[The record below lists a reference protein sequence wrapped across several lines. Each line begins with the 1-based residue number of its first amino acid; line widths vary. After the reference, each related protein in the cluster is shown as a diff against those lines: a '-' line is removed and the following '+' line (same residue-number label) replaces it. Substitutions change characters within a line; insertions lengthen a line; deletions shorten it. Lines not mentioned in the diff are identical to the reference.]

1 VARSLLDSARRQQQ
15 PGPWGIQPPHLR
27 LAPPRTAPGA
37 PTHRPTASPGPPSG
51 RDHPR
56 PLDKPNAI
64 SADVAQA
71 GNTWTLRA
79 GACWFAVSGVE
90 WTDGRSE
97 PSLAELTAYLILI
110 RSRLE
115 TTMASMRTRWATA
128 AVSAAL
134 LASVG
139 TSSAADHRAVRDS
152 SQTRFHACRA
162 SQLTVKLGHSEAG
175 GGTTGGDIEFANRST
190 SVCTLSGWP
199 KLVAHT
205 ANGSSARAHRY
216 PAADFA
222 GFAVGVDVARV
233 RVPIVVIRPGRRA
246 DAIFAA
252 ADGPGN
258 RPCGKPYRTL
268 HITAPGTTE
277 NVAISAW
284 IPYLDHFLP
293 SCSQIRLSPVLPSAD
308 LYKG

>member
-1 VARSLLDSARRQQQ
+1 VAA
-15 PGPWGIQPPHLR
+15 GWGCL
-27 LAPPRTAPGA
+27 
-37 PTHRPTASPGPPSG
+37 
-51 RDHPR
+51 
-56 PLDKPNAI
+56 
-64 SADVAQA
+64 ADVAQA

-115 TTMASMRTRWATA
+115 PATMASMRTRWATA